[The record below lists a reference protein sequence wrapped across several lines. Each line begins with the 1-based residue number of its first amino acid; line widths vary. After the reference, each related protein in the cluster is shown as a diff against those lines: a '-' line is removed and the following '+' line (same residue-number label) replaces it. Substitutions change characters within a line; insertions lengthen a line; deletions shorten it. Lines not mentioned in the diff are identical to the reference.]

1 MSTYNLLLLS
11 VLQWISSKADPHFVS
26 YIDAIQGWWPDSL
39 ILKALGV
46 PGYSAPYS
54 YNVLNLAFYQSEH
67 PSDAMQPWCNPT
79 KYFSL
84 ATMQNLTG
92 QTNPTDDQFRTS
104 LKQLYHTNNI
114 KILASC
120 FGSTDFPTGQ
130 NPITLGQTISTFIKT
145 YQFDGVDIDWEDTK
159 AFDSGDGSG
168 EYWLSNLTI
177 TMRNN
182 LPSTDGYIITH
193 APQAP
198 YFMGTNHYK
207 AGGYLYVQREVGHMI
222 DWYNI
227 QFYNQGST
235 TYNSYSNMFQ
245 SSVGWSSNSAVY
257 QMINA
262 NNPEQISIPA
272 NKIVVGKH
280 SLGDGSDF
288 VDGNTLKNIFNQAL
302 ATNSPVWN
310 TGFMCWQF
318 YTENNQ

>member
-1 MSTYNLLLLS
+1 MFNLLLALPLVVGS
-11 VLQWISSKADPHFVS
+11 TSTPRFVS
-26 YIDAIQGWWPDSL
+26 YIDKIEGWWPDSD

-46 PGYSAPYS
+46 PGYTAQYA
-54 YNVLNLAFYQSEH
+54 YNVLNLAFLQSSVQ
-67 PSDAMQPWCNPT
+67 PADALDPWVDPT
-79 KYFSL
+79 KFFSL
-84 ATMQNLTG
+84 VTMQNITG
-92 QTNPTDDQFRTS
+92 SATPTDDEFRTS
-104 LKQLYHTNNI
+104 LKQLYHGENVKVI
-114 KILASC
+114 VSC
-120 FGSTDFPTGQ
+120 FGAGDYPTKTAD
-130 NPITLGQTISTFIKT
+130 PVTLGKQIGEFVIK
-145 YQFDGVDIDWEDTK
+145 YQFDGVDIDWEDSP
-159 AFDSGDGSG
+159 AFESGDGTG
-168 EYWLSNLTI
+168 EYWLANLTSS
-177 TMRNN
+177 MR
-182 LPSTDGYIITH
+182 STLGSKYIITH

-198 YFMGTNHYK
+198 YFMGTATYK
-207 AGGYLYVQREVGHMI
+207 AGGYLYVQDKVGSQI